1 MSTKPREE
9 VLLVVW
15 RTDNLFRHMVWA
27 VFRYWYM
34 CGSCF
39 SVSDSLVWDQ
49 TLGTA
54 KQPHL
59 FSEAASHTAA
69 EMAPWGQGSW
79 SWTLRSP
86 KCPHLCE
93 VVAAAVR
100 LNSRTISQQRDAHG
114 ELLKRIRRVDLQS

>member
-1 MSTKPREE
+1 MSTKPCEE

-34 CGSCF
+34 CGSCL

-59 FSEAASHTAA
+59 FSEAASHTTA
-69 EMAPWGQGSW
+69 EMAPWGSRLLVMD
-79 SWTLRSP
+79 TEVTEVPALMRSG
-86 KCPHLCE
+86 CRSC
-93 VVAAAVR
+93 A
-100 LNSRTISQQRDAHG
+100 S
-114 ELLKRIRRVDLQS
+114 